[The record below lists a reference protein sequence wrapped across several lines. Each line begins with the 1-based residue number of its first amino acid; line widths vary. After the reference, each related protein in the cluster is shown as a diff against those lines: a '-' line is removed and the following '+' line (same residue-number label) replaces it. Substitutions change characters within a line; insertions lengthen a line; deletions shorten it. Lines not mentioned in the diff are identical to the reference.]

1 MKNTKTLYHFVLD
14 KSGSMSDVREQTI
27 NMFNEQLSTI
37 KVLQEDYPEQEFF
50 VGLTTFNDRIFHL
63 IDQQNVAQ
71 AEAIDRV
78 SYQPGGMTALHDAIG
93 ESIMNVNARFGHLID
108 NDEMSVVVVVLTDGG
123 ENSSRRFHGVQIA
136 QMMAELDKTNKWSF
150 TILGADFDITAISS
164 SMRFNS
170 SRNYSKSQFSGMS
183 DDIDNS
189 IRGYAESK
197 SKGFIDKE
205 FFKRKFK

>member
-1 MKNTKTLYHFVLD
+1 
-14 KSGSMSDVREQTI
+14 MSDVREQTI

-63 IDQQNVAQ
+63 IDQQNVIQ

-93 ESIMNVNARFGHLID
+93 ESIMSVNARFGHLID

-123 ENSSRRFHGVQIA
+123 ENSSRRFDGMQIA
-136 QMMAELDKTNKWSF
+136 RMMAELDKTDKWSF
-150 TILGADFDITAISS
+150 TILGADFDITSISS

-183 DDIDNS
+183 GDIDDS
-189 IRGYAESK
+189 IRDYAESK
-197 SKGFIDKE
+197 SKGFINKE